1 MRALIVEDEFLSR
14 KVLKSFLMTLF
25 EVEIVVNGREAV
37 EAFKIA
43 HSEGQPYDL
52 ILMDIMMPEVDGIE
66 ALHRI
71 RKLEENDSLTP
82 KVKVIMTTALDDPQT
97 VIKSFYDGEASAY
110 IVKPV
115 AKDKLYAELKKLGLL
130 NK

>member
-14 KVLKSFLMTLF
+14 KVLRSFLLALF
-25 EVEIVVNGREAV
+25 EVEVVVNGREAV
-37 EAFKIA
+37 EAFRLA
-43 HSEGQPYDL
+43 HNEGQPYDL

-71 RKLEENDSLTP
+71 RSLEEKDKLQP

-97 VIKSFYDGEASAY
+97 VIKTFYDGEASAY

-115 AKDKLYAELKKLGLL
+115 AKDKLYKELEKLGLI